1 MKGKAAAEELAQI
14 YDEGILFGMKI
25 EVDSTFQ
32 CAPGT
37 RLADPKLAP
46 VWDCCEQY
54 HQPMFIHMFRRE
66 DIVDLELLAKTYP
79 HITVVICHRGAD
91 ICFRAGMPKR
101 NYEKVLQI
109 VKEYENVYIDTSTV
123 PDYYEEEYPWK
134 TSVNIIEECYRK
146 VGADKMMWA
155 SDYPGMLKKGTLN
168 QLIRLVTEECK
179 NIPESAK
186 EKIMAENARRLFF

>member
-1 MKGKAAAEELAQI
+1 MIFIVSQKDLTQV
-14 YDEGILFGMKI
+14 ILQKKFH
-25 EVDSTFQ
+25 
-32 CAPGT
+32 
-37 RLADPKLAP
+37 RL
-46 VWDCCEQY
+46 
-54 HQPMFIHMFRRE
+54 
-66 DIVDLELLAKTYP
+66 
-79 HITVVICHRGAD
+79 
-91 ICFRAGMPKR
+91 
-101 NYEKVLQI
+101 
-109 VKEYENVYIDTSTV
+109 VYIDTSTV

>member
-1 MKGKAAAEELAQI
+1 
-14 YDEGILFGMKI
+14 
-25 EVDSTFQ
+25 
-32 CAPGT
+32 
-37 RLADPKLAP
+37 
-46 VWDCCEQY
+46 
-54 HQPMFIHMFRRE
+54 
-66 DIVDLELLAKTYP
+66 
-79 HITVVICHRGAD
+79 
-91 ICFRAGMPKR
+91 MPKR

-146 VGADKMMWA
+146 VGADN
-155 SDYPGMLKKGTLN
+155 PGMLKKGTLN

>member
-1 MKGKAAAEELAQI
+1 MGVVYFSI
-14 YDEGILFGMKI
+14 IP
-25 EVDSTFQ
+25 TFEPSRY
-32 CAPGT
+32 C
-37 RLADPKLAP
+37 KCWI
-46 VWDCCEQY
+46 VCFY
-54 HQPMFIHMFRRE
+54 H
-66 DIVDLELLAKTYP
+66 
-79 HITVVICHRGAD
+79 
-91 ICFRAGMPKR
+91 
-101 NYEKVLQI
+101 
-109 VKEYENVYIDTSTV
+109 TSTV

>member
-1 MKGKAAAEELAQI
+1 MHLQ
-14 YDEGILFGMKI
+14 Y
-25 EVDSTFQ
+25 FQ
-32 CAPGT
+32 CKQ
-37 RLADPKLAP
+37 KL
-46 VWDCCEQY
+46 V
-54 HQPMFIHMFRRE
+54 H
-66 DIVDLELLAKTYP
+66 
-79 HITVVICHRGAD
+79 
-91 ICFRAGMPKR
+91 
-101 NYEKVLQI
+101 
-109 VKEYENVYIDTSTV
+109 ENVYIDTSTV

>member
-1 MKGKAAAEELAQI
+1 MTKAFFWYEDRSRQYVSVRTGNKACRSKTCTCMGLLWTISSAHVHPYVPQGRYCGSGTAGKDLSPYYICNMPYGSRYLLQGRDAKE
-14 YDEGILFGMKI
+14 
-25 EVDSTFQ
+25 
-32 CAPGT
+32 
-37 RLADPKLAP
+37 KLWKSP
-46 VWDCCEQY
+46 SD
-54 HQPMFIHMFRRE
+54 R
-66 DIVDLELLAKTYP
+66 
-79 HITVVICHRGAD
+79 
-91 ICFRAGMPKR
+91 KR
-101 NYEKVLQI
+101 I
-109 VKEYENVYIDTSTV
+109 WNVYIDTSTV

-186 EKIMAENARRLFF
+186 EKIMAENARRLFFKSCF